1 MVMNPIEESIST
13 ETLLENWLRSDDAR
27 STASRLVA
35 KYRLSMDASDLLN
48 EAWVRLVSSVRRGG
62 ASFTGMRDSTDA
74 AKYGFRTLDNLC
86 RDHVRQRQSRGE
98 VVVFDDDRSL
108 LPVMESGF
116 DAVEQREFLER
127 LLFAVSA
134 VVMDRPLCAGC
145 SRGVAEAAA
154 LEAVHLMLGGE
165 DTTDSNRPWLDQLLY
180 RALEAV
186 DPDHSTRSAD
196 ARRQRKLRCGKCAK
210 DILADGLRAMG
221 VTR

>member
-1 MVMNPIEESIST
+1 MSPVD
-13 ETLLENWLRSDDAR
+13 ETSSPEALLETWLRSEDAR
-27 STASRLVA
+27 SSATRLVA
-35 KYRLSMDASDLLN
+35 KYRLSIDASDLLN
-48 EAWVRLVSSVRRGG
+48 EAWVRLVSSVRRGN
-62 ASFTGMRDSTDA
+62 ASFTDMRDPTDA

-86 RDHVRQRQSRGE
+86 RDHVRQRQTRGE
-98 VVVFDDDRSL
+98 VVAFDDERSL

-134 VVMDRPLCAGC
+134 VVMDRPMCAGC
-145 SRGVAEAAA
+145 SKGVAEAAA

-180 RALEAV
+180 RAMESV

-210 DILADGLRAMG
+210 DILADGLLAMG
-221 VTR
+221 LMR